1 MIIGYWNGPKMAKR
15 KLPTNYHLQLAQI
28 VNHERKTLT
37 SLGKINAVQAT
48 DLFKAEKIFRWV
60 GLKARLENAQLK
72 FEEMENPQP

>member
-1 MIIGYWNGPKMAKR
+1 MAKR
-15 KLPTNYHLQLAQI
+15 KLPSNYHLKLAQI

-48 DLFKAEKIFRWV
+48 DLFKAEKIFRWI